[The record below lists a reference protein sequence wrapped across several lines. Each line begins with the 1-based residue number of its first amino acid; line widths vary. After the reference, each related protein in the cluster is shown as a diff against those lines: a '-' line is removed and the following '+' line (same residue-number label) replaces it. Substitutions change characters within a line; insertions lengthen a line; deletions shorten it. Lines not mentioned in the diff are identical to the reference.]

1 MRAALAG
8 GVAVLIVAAG
18 LPVGAWAL
26 TAVFDVPAQSALT
39 AIPEFARQA
48 GVQIVAPADDLKRV
62 RTPALRGAMDIHTA
76 LARLIANTG
85 LEVAAVNGSAITLRV
100 ERVERRRAA
109 PPVTLASAGAPT
121 GVSRPAVATELEA
134 LVVFG
139 GGQSRQV
146 QIVPGKELSVL
157 PPGSS
162 PLRLVSRLPSVNFES
177 ADAFG
182 GNEWSTRFS
191 VRNFNQ
197 GRLGFTL
204 DDVPLGDMTY
214 GNHNGL
220 HISRAITG
228 ENLESVELN
237 QGAGSL
243 DAASSSNLGGTLRFV
258 SREPGRE
265 PGVSAEAAAGS
276 DHTLRGV
283 VRLES
288 GTVANGLRGYAS
300 YAYSTTQKWQ
310 GGGRQYSQQVNLKAV
325 QPLAGGTLTGFV
337 NLSRRRESDPQDL
350 SLEMIGRLGKGWDN
364 ISNDWPL
371 AVRLAEIAGNR
382 GGPGGTGVTPHNPE
396 AGVVFPAPITSVDDA
411 YYDSTTARDD
421 VLSALT
427 LRLPVGSQLALK
439 ATVYGH
445 WDRGQGLWWTPY
457 VASPNYGVAS
467 ATTDNA
473 PISIR
478 STEYDIRRRG
488 LLASG
493 AAKLGDH
500 SLAAGL
506 WLEDNDFVQA
516 RRFYGLDLA
525 APQRDYADF
534 QKGAFRT
541 DWAYHFFTR
550 TRQFYVQDEWAAS
563 EALTVTTGF
572 KSLTVTNHATT
583 RAGPNKDGM
592 ISARNHFLPRVGLR
606 YRLDAGD
613 EFFANYG
620 RSMRAFPSSNTSGPF
635 AGTGAAFQAI
645 KSTLKPEISD
655 SLELGWRHSAAD
667 VTMLTALYG
676 VRFHNRLFST
686 PVGRGIQ
693 GNPLILANVGSVT
706 AYGLETAVSWRFA
719 PNWTAFTSYAFNHA
733 QYDNDVFDG
742 DGVRIGRTAGK
753 LAVDAPKH
761 LAKAHVEYQRDGVF
775 AHLGVSYL
783 SHRYFTF
790 ENDQKV
796 PAQLTADLTAGY
808 RFSGSPLRDG
818 LEAQVNVSNLFDSQH
833 ISTIGSNDFTL
844 RGDSQTLLIGPPRQI
859 FVTLRKTF

>member
-1 MRAALAG
+1 MRKALAG
-8 GVAVLIVAAG
+8 PAALLIAASS
-18 LPVGAWAL
+18 LPGSAWAL
-26 TAVFDVPAQSALT
+26 NAVFDVPSQSALT

-48 GVQIVAPADDLKRV
+48 GVQIVAPADDLKKV
-62 RTPALRGAMDIHTA
+62 RTPAIRGAMDVHTA

-85 LEVAAVNGSAITLRV
+85 LEVAAVNGSAITLRAD
-100 ERVERRRAA
+100 RRLTPPPMVVARA
-109 PPVTLASAGAPT
+109 VAPT
-121 GVSRPAVATELEA
+121 GVARPAVAIEIEG
-134 LVVFG
+134 LVIFG

-146 QIVPGKELSVL
+146 QIVPAKELSML

-162 PLRLVSRLPSVNFES
+162 PLRLVAKLPSVNFES

-243 DAASSSNLGGTLRFV
+243 EAASSSNLGGTLKFISRDP
-258 SREPGRE
+258 SREPG
-265 PGVSAEAAAGS
+265 VWAEAAAGS
-276 DHTLRGV
+276 DRTLRGV
-283 VRLES
+283 MRVES
-288 GTVANGLRGYAS
+288 GSLANGLRAYAS
-300 YAYSTTQKWQ
+300 YAYSTTEKWQ
-310 GGGRQYSQQVNLKAV
+310 GVGRQYAQQVNFKGV
-325 QPLAGGTLTGFV
+325 QPFAGGTLTGFV

-364 ISNDWPL
+364 ISDDWPL
-371 AVRLAEIAGNR
+371 AVRLAEIADNR

-396 AGVVFPAPITSVDDA
+396 AGVVFPGPITSVDDA

-421 VLSALT
+421 ALSALT
-427 LRLPVGSQLALK
+427 LRLPLGNRLDLK

-445 WDRGQGLWWTPY
+445 WDKGQGLWWTPY
-457 VASPNYGVAS
+457 VASPNYGAAG

-493 AAKLGDH
+493 VAALGAH
-500 SLAAGL
+500 SVSAGI
-506 WLEDNDFVQA
+506 WIENNDFVQA
-516 RRFYGLDLA
+516 RRFYGLNLA
-525 APQRDYADF
+525 APQRDYSDF
-534 QKGAFRT
+534 QTGAFRT

-550 TRQFYVQDEWAAS
+550 TRQFYVQDEWAAT
-563 EALTVTTGF
+563 EALTLTAGF

-583 RAGPNKDGM
+583 RVGPNKDGT
-592 ISARNHFLPRVGLR
+592 IAAKNHFLPRVGLR
-606 YRLDAGD
+606 YRPEPNN

-620 RSMRAFPSSNTSGPF
+620 RSMRAFPASNTSGPF
-635 AGTGAAFQAI
+635 AGAGPAFQAI

-655 SLELGWRHSAAD
+655 SVELGWRHTAAD
-667 VTMLTALYG
+667 VTILTAIYG
-676 VRFHNRLFST
+676 VRFRNRLFST

-719 PNWTAFTSYAFNHA
+719 HGWTAFGSYAFNHA
-733 QYDNDVFDG
+733 QYDDDVFDG

-753 LAVDAPKH
+753 VAVDAPMH
-761 LAKAHVEYQRDGVF
+761 LAKAHLEDQRDGFFTHV
-775 AHLGVSYL
+775 AVSYL

-790 ENDQKV
+790 ENDQEV
-796 PAQLTADLTAGY
+796 PAQLTTDLTAGY

-818 LEAQVNVSNLFDSQH
+818 LEAQVNVSNVFDARH
-833 ISTIGSNDFTL
+833 ISTIGSNVFTL
-844 RGDSQTLLIGPPRQI
+844 RGDSQTLLIAPPRQVFI
-859 FVTLRKTF
+859 TLRKTF